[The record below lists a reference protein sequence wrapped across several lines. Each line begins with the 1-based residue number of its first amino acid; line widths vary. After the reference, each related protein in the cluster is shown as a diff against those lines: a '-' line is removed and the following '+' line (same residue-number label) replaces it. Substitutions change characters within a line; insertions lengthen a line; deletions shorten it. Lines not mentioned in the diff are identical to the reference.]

1 MHGMR
6 HTKVL
11 WSTLLG
17 LMIGVVVV
25 GGTSNVL
32 AIREVTPTP
41 TPGATA
47 ESTDE
52 APATPTP
59 AGSLNEQLNEAYS
72 LFEQGDYQEAIEAA
86 TAIIEEYPEAAEAYL
101 LRGVA
106 YSQVNNINR
115 AIDDFT
121 RAIRILPYDW
131 TAYTFRAGV
140 YAQSG
145 QIGDALN
152 DYDTAIEL
160 NPRYAPAFTGRSLLL
175 DQQGESDAAQIDQ
188 LIAEGITSFTR
199 QDLPGALSKFTQAI
213 EVDDTPDASVA
224 NAYYNRALV
233 HSTMGDVD
241 ASIEDYTAAIE
252 LDPNMHD
259 SYLGR
264 GISYVEIEES
274 AKAGEDFAERIDL
287 LAEDTTE
294 GTLVIGESQD
304 VTMTYGQVFRFTF
317 EGEEGQQL
325 DVSARDLSQIGVDPL
340 IVLLDP
346 DGTPIGGDD
355 DSGGELDAHL
365 PNFELPADGTYTLI
379 VSHANGGYDGV
390 VNVLVQE
397 E

>member
-17 LMIGVVVV
+17 LMIGVVVA

-47 ESTDE
+47 EATDE

-72 LFEQGDYQEAIEAA
+72 LFEQGDYQEAIDAA

-106 YSQVNNINR
+106 YTQLNNANR

-145 QIGDALN
+145 QVGDALN

-175 DQQGESDAAQIDQ
+175 DQQGESEAAQIDQ

-199 QDLPGALSKFTQAI
+199 QDFPGALSKFTQAI
-213 EVDDTPDASVA
+213 EVDETPDASVA

-264 GISYVEIEES
+264 GISYVEIEET

-304 VTMTYGQVFRFTF
+304 VTMAYGQVFRFTF
-317 EGEEGQQL
+317 EGEEGQRL
-325 DVSARDLSQIGVDPL
+325 DVSARDASQIGVDPL

-346 DGTPIGGDD
+346 DGTAIGGDD
-355 DSGGELDAHL
+355 DSGGGYDAQL
-365 PNFELPADGTYTLI
+365 ANFELPADGTYTLI

-390 VNVLVQE
+390 VSVFVQE